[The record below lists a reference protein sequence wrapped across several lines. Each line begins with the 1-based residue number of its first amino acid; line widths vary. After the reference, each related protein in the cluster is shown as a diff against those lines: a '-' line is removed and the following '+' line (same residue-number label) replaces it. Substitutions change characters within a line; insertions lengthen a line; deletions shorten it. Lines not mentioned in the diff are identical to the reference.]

1 MLIYNS
7 ILEVL
12 SVLGKIDR
20 VRALYRALLLGLAS
34 VLELFGLG
42 VLVPVIQVAINKDFL
57 DPNSYLNFFFLKSDL
72 ENPDHFIFLVLGGI
86 LIFTLLKNLVLV
98 K

>member
-57 DPNSYLNFFFLKSDL
+57 DPNSYLNFSF
-72 ENPDHFIFLVLGGI
+72 
-86 LIFTLLKNLVLV
+86 
-98 K
+98 